1 MSAPGRP
8 KGEFRSAQH
17 EGTPASPPG
26 RPKGEFRSAQHEG
39 TPVSTP
45 LVQVDWAGRPVQ
57 IEHAWVGVHDSAA
70 PLLVFL
76 HEGLG
81 SVSMWRDFPG
91 RLCAALGWRG
101 LVYSRPGYG
110 QSTPRPADEH
120 WGPDFMHS
128 QAEQLLPALLDALGV
143 TGRYALFGHSD
154 GGSIA
159 LLHAAH
165 APQRVAAA
173 VVLAP
178 HIVVEPFGLASIRLT
193 RAQYL
198 TGDLHSRLAR
208 HHADVDSAF
217 FGWNDIWLA
226 PEFLPWDL
234 RPRLPY
240 IRCPVLAIQ
249 GVDDVYGTMA
259 QIDGIAAALPG
270 SRTRLLKLPACGHSP
285 HRDQPEAVIAACQGF
300 LAGALSIQET

>member
-1 MSAPGRP
+1 MGFDAAGL
-8 KGEFRSAQH
+8 
-17 EGTPASPPG
+17 ASM
-26 RPKGEFRSAQHEG
+26 A
-39 TPVSTP
+39 
-45 LVQVDWAGRPVQ
+45 WAGRQVQ
-57 IEHAWVGVHDSAA
+57 IEFAWVGVADPSA

-81 SVSMWRDFPG
+81 SVSMWRDFPA
-91 RLCAALGWRG
+91 RLCADLGWRG

-110 QSTPRPADEH
+110 QSTPRAAGEA
-120 WGPDFMHS
+120 WGIDFMHR
-128 QAEQLLPALLDALGV
+128 QAEELLPALLATLGV

-178 HIVVEPFGLASIRLT
+178 HTHVEAFSLASIRQA
-193 RAQYL
+193 RQDYL
-198 TGDLHSRLAR
+198 QGGLRQTLAR

-226 PEFLPWDL
+226 PEFVLWDV
-234 RPRLPY
+234 RARLPY
-240 IRCPVLAIQ
+240 IRCPVLVMQ

-259 QIDGIAAALPG
+259 QIDGIAAALPA
-270 SRTRLLKLPACGHSP
+270 TRLLKLPACGHSP
-285 HRDQPEAVIAACQGF
+285 HRDQPQAVIAACQVF
-300 LAGALSIQET
+300 LAGAMPSPENPR